1 MSSSCPSASALSHSS
16 ILDHCKTMVAYLWLV
31 WYESSCRMSP
41 RHWALAVTYE
51 AHDLAYATFYEVRAF
66 TCIRVKPTDHPI
78 QVFRDGNA
86 AHYQP
91 RVVRRVHLTSKHG
104 NTPYA
109 GKLLLGEINDQVLG
123 ALEMYSET
131 ATELVN
137 SHTKKRGIHE
147 LACHDWAIIIVRS
160 LEDALLLPR
169 VSNDKPSRPYDSPY
183 SPLNFRVPSRG
194 WKRVPDSAD

>member
-1 MSSSCPSASALSHSS
+1 
-16 ILDHCKTMVAYLWLV
+16 
-31 WYESSCRMSP
+31 MSP

-51 AHDLAYATFYEVRAF
+51 AHDLAYATFYE
-66 TCIRVKPTDHPI
+66 
-78 QVFRDGNA
+78 VFRDGNA

-169 VSNDKPSRPYDSPY
+169 GALSRVEKSPR
-183 SPLNFRVPSRG
+183 FG
-194 WKRVPDSAD
+194 